1 MRIVVRAQHF
11 VDHFI
16 ECKDKLPCTGVGA
29 RHIAAVAVFAA
40 SLSLLGSEGLAV
52 TCGTG
57 GPGTSSEGSE
67 TELAQRIQEETIEK
81 AKASAGLASIPIF
94 AGVSISQS
102 HLDQDGFTLKTPVVM
117 GINNCTHVTITK
129 FPSFETNTTSASA
142 LSEFDLRSLFG
153 LPRGYVV
160 KVGAAVSGKALETRT
175 SDTIIGIANGGPSH
189 LREDGVQLDLYSLL
203 AVGSSYLLVA
213 GSIGGGTSELFNSSF
228 DAGFPQ
234 GQARIGQGT
243 TDYDDHSVS
252 VTLGHVFTLYST
264 PASRTLLDVSGGLL
278 WSNYTRDGFTDTR
291 GAVFSDAKTDE
302 FSGKAE
308 VKLAYQLQEGLDVFT
323 PYVKG
328 GVKHR
333 FDYDNSF
340 SVVKDPNFTFSG
352 PFVLTSDNTFWRAG
366 GGLGFSF
373 KNGDITGVIDGTY
386 QGSGDSREVIG
397 KAQLIFKL
405 N

>member
-1 MRIVVRAQHF
+1 MRIVVRSQHF
-11 VDHFI
+11 VDYSI

-29 RHIAAVAVFAA
+29 RHIAAIAVFAA
-40 SLSLLGSEGLAV
+40 SVSLLGSEGLA
-52 TCGTG
+52 CGTG
-57 GPGTSSEGSE
+57 FGTSGAGSE
-67 TELAQRIQEETIEK
+67 SASQLAQRIQEETIEK

-102 HLDQDGFTLKTPVVM
+102 HLDQDGFTLKTPVDI
-117 GINNCTHVTITK
+117 GTCTGKVTITK

-142 LSEFDLRSLFG
+142 LSEFELRSLFG

-175 SDTIIGIANGGPSH
+175 TDTIIGTANGGPSH

-213 GSIGGGTSELFNSSF
+213 GSIGGGTSELFNSSH
-228 DAGFPQ
+228 DANTIP
-234 GQARIGQGT
+234 ATIGQGT

-264 PASRTLLDVSGGLL
+264 PTSRTLLDVSGGLL
-278 WSNYTRDGFTDTR
+278 WSSYTRDGFTDTR

-308 VKLAYQLQEGLDVFT
+308 VKLAYQLQEGIDVFT

-340 SVVKDPNFTFSG
+340 SVVDDPTFTFSG

-386 QGSGDSREVIG
+386 QGSGDSREVVG